1 MSLNFE
7 LIKPSASMEASRIV
21 NELKAKGQK
30 VYSLSIGDTHF
41 PPPDSISNKLLSLPI
56 EYSHYSPSLG
66 IQKLRSQIAKTV
78 EGYESFDVIIVPGLK
93 QGLYYLLA
101 LLSGKKT
108 ICILEPAWLGYQST
122 ALVSGCETVTINMYA
137 ENWLSTL
144 SETKFDAII
153 ICSPNN
159 PDGKIFSKH
168 EVDFILNIAKKN
180 DAWIILDSIYDRFNY
195 SGDNKYFITESLTEY
210 SRTIICNGFSKAFA
224 MTGFR
229 IGYIMCKDNDMIRKI
244 DLIQQTLST
253 CVNTF
258 SQYLL
263 LDFEEASTQID
274 QYVNY
279 YKENRDIVLNIFPEW
294 NLFTPKG
301 GFYFFVDLRLYGIED
316 ATTFCNDLLQN
327 EGIALVTGAAYG
339 TGFDS
344 FVRVSFSVER
354 DLLIEAL
361 HILKIKLHNEKN

>member
-7 LIKPSASMEASRIV
+7 LIKPSASMEASKIA
-21 NELKAKGQK
+21 NELKTKGQK
-30 VYSLSIGDTHF
+30 VYPLSIGDTHF
-41 PPPDSISNKLLSLPI
+41 SPPACIKNKFLSLPP

-66 IQKLRSQIAKTV
+66 IQKLRSQIAQTIK
-78 EGYESFDVIIVPGLK
+78 GYEFSDVILVPGLK
-93 QGLYYLLA
+93 QGLYYILA
-101 LLSGKKT
+101 LLSGKT

-122 ALVSGCETVTINMYA
+122 ALASGCNTVAINMYN
-137 ENWLSTL
+137 ENWLSIL
-144 SETKFDAII
+144 NETKFDAII

-159 PDGKIFSKH
+159 PDGKIFSQN
-168 EVDFILNIAKKN
+168 EIDFILDVVKKN
-180 DAWIILDSIYDRFNY
+180 DAYLILDSIYDRFDY
-195 SGDNKYFITESLTEY
+195 TRENKYCINDALTDY
-210 SRTIICNGFSKAFA
+210 SRTIICNGFSKSFA

-229 IGYIMCKDNDMIRKI
+229 IGYILCKNSELIRKI

-263 LDFEEASTQID
+263 LDFENAKTEID

-279 YKENRDIVLNIFPEW
+279 YKENRDIVLDIFPEW
-294 NLFTPKG
+294 DIFTPQG
-301 GFYFFVDLRLYGIED
+301 GFYFFVNLELYGITD
-316 ATTFCNDLLQN
+316 ATLFCNKILQS
-327 EGIALVTGAAYG
+327 EGVALVTGAAYG

-344 FVRVSFSVER
+344 YVRVSFSVDR

-361 HILKIKLHNEKN
+361 NILKTRIQNEKN